1 MSMRILKENWNIQ
14 EFHVISWLL
23 KDIFWCLKFTWM
35 ATFMVIPTSILTLY
49 LLLTEKNNID
59 GNITLTSWVFMNV
72 FWMLHELQNLP
83 FWPVQIFMFL
93 GIFNTLRLI
102 IKRRKNESN
111 IS

>member
-1 MSMRILKENWNIQ
+1 MKILKENWDIQ
-14 EFHVISWLL
+14 ELHVTSWLL

-35 ATFMVIPTSILTLY
+35 ATFMIIPTSILTLY
-49 LLLTEKNNID
+49 LLLTEKNNRD

-83 FWPVQIFMFL
+83 FWLVQIFMFL
-93 GIFNTLRLI
+93 GIFNILRLI